1 MVRKFDDLGERRHA
15 RIGFQKPGYVIPTPD
30 SPWIECEVVDI
41 SQGGV
46 CIDVGNLFI
55 PDLFGVAFSPAG
67 EVLRICRR
75 IWRDG
80 PLVGARFV
88 SAKELRQGKSASP
101 NAGREPEKVR

>member
-1 MVRKFDDLGERRHA
+1 M
-15 RIGFQKPGYVIPTPD
+15 IPTPD

-67 EVLRICRR
+67 EVLRVCQR

-88 SAKELRQGKSASP
+88 SAKELRQGNLASP
-101 NAGREPEKVR
+101 DAGREPEKVR